1 MVFSF
6 NGDHISYRSTRS
18 NTAVY
23 KLGMWLVFAPRFEG
37 EECRLIFP
45 NSGW

>member
-37 EECRLIFP
+37 EERRLIFP